1 MANELAAFTNSAP
14 LATQDLNTALQSAIV
29 DAQANSGLAYLKV
42 RQTDGALVFGSD
54 AEEVEPDSRWA
65 IDVSNLQHGW
75 MLRDQAEV
83 LGSDF
88 VPLHEHPKV
97 RPEGARAAYRG
108 IMRCVSPDHLGV
120 QVEFGGDSLYI
131 TKFWTQQIFPAI
143 QRRLATDSTVV
154 IYPIVNLDVQNYT
167 AKKSRKKIF
176 TLNATVVDWVDKN
189 LDGAAPPVEETPE
202 PPVAATTKRR
212 RVRVLNDDDL
222 PA

>member
-29 DAQANSGLAYLKV
+29 DAQSNSGLAYLKV
-42 RQTDGALVFGSD
+42 RQTDGALVFGAD
-54 AEEVEPDSRWA
+54 AEEVDPDSRWA

-88 VPLHEHPKV
+88 VPLYEHPKV

-108 IMRCVSPDHLGV
+108 VMRCVSPEHQGV

-143 QRRLATDSTVV
+143 QKRLATDSTV
-154 IYPIVNLDVQNYT
+154 IYPIVTLDVQNYT

-176 TLNATVVDWVDKN
+176 TLNATVVAWVDKN
-189 LDGAAPPVEETPE
+189 LDGVPPPVEETPE
-202 PPVAATTKRR
+202 PPAATKTKR